1 MAQQG
6 NEVAALDAVAC
17 AGGMVQLY
25 CNPVT
30 SEVTGEYRTLHEAI
44 DVATPSNAG
53 ALLICD
59 GVILATAA
67 ARGWLFEQVGI
78 ERLHTEFRAS
88 LGDRFSSR

>member
-1 MAQQG
+1 MAQG

-30 SEVTGEYRTLHEAI
+30 SEVTGEYRTLHEAL

-78 ERLHTEFRAS
+78 ERLHREFSAS
-88 LGDRFSSR
+88 LGDRFPSR

>member
-1 MAQQG
+1 MAQG
-6 NEVAALDAVAC
+6 NEVAALDAVAR

-30 SEVTGEYRTLHEAI
+30 SEVTGEYRTLHEAL

-78 ERLHTEFRAS
+78 ERLHREFSAS
-88 LGDRFSSR
+88 LGDRFPSR